1 MYARTTQLEF
11 VDSNKPEAIR
21 AWEKTMELSRLE
33 PGFIEAILLV
43 DSKTDRAV
51 SISFWQS
58 KEHAERTSGRGPG
71 SLIDRAVPILRPFL
85 NADPIFTQFDVRS
98 RIK

>member
-1 MYARTTQLEF
+1 LHARTTQLEF

-33 PGFIEAILLV
+33 PGFIESLLLV
-43 DSKTDRAV
+43 DSNTDRAV

-58 KEHAERTSGRGPG
+58 REHVERTNKRGPG
-71 SLIDRAVPILRPFL
+71 GLMDRAVPILRPFL
-85 NADPIFTQFDVRS
+85 KADPIFTQFEVRS